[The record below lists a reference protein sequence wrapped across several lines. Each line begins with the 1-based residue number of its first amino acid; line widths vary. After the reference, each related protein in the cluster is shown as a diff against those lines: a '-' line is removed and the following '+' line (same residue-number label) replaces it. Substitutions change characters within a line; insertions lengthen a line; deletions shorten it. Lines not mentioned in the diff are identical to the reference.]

1 MRMIFALTLLL
12 MVQPATL
19 QASTAIQQATLSNG
33 LRVLLMEA
41 HNVPMVAMQLVLPS
55 GSRFDPVEKGGT
67 AALMAGLL
75 TDHTKKHDHEAWATW
90 LDGEAVHLGAGVSR
104 DTLVYSATVLRE
116 VLPVGLDMLTES
128 LLEPAW
134 NKKRFSILQQ
144 DAIASATKAMET
156 PGYRASIY
164 TTAML
169 YGDHAYGHRSGGTRE
184 SLSRITLD
192 DLKKLY
198 AKQCKPVGAVL
209 AVSGDITLKTLVPML
224 EKRLNHWRGKPVI
237 AAHAIHKPVT
247 QPVKRKKITMSTSQ
261 MLVQFSR
268 LGIARSDVDFFPV
281 LVLNHLLGGGG
292 FGSILMEEVR
302 EKRGLVYGVYSYVM
316 PLLAR
321 GPFVITLQT
330 RADQANEAITVV
342 ENQLQLLATGHID
355 TKRLAETKANLMGG
369 FAQRMDSNRERVGL
383 MGMIGFYNLPLNYL
397 QVWTKRIESVNL
409 ADVKRAAGHY
419 LSPKAWNRIQLGPVG
434 EHK

>member
-1 MRMIFALTLLL
+1 MRLCMALFLLL
-12 MVQPATL
+12 SPVITHAQ
-19 QASTAIQQATLSNG
+19 TAIQQATLSNG

-55 GSRFDPVEKGGT
+55 GSRFDPAKKGGT
-67 AALMAGLL
+67 ATLMAGML
-75 TDHTKKHDHEAWATW
+75 TDHTKKHDHQAWAAW

-104 DTLVYSATVLRE
+104 DTLAYSVTVVKE
-116 VLPVGLDMLTES
+116 ALPVGLDMLAES
-128 LLEPAW
+128 LLHPAW
-134 NKKRFSILQQ
+134 NGERFAILQQ
-144 DAIASATKAMET
+144 DAIAGATKALET

-164 TTAML
+164 TAAMI
-169 YGDHAYGHRSGGTRE
+169 YGDHAYGHRSGGTLE
-184 SLSRITLD
+184 TLQRITLN
-192 DLKKLY
+192 DLKTLY
-198 AKQCKPVGAVL
+198 ANQCTPQGAVL
-209 AVSGDITLKTLVPML
+209 AVSGDVTLATLMPLL
-224 EKRLNHWRGKPVI
+224 ESRLHNWTGTPAV
-237 AAHAIHKPVT
+237 AAHAIATPQAQPVT
-247 QPVKRKKITMSTSQ
+247 EKKIAMSTSQ

-268 LGIARSDVDFFPV
+268 LGIARSDVDFFPM

-330 RADQANEAITVV
+330 RGDQAAKAIAIV
-342 ENQLQLLATGHID
+342 EEQLQLLATGHID
-355 TKRLAETKANLMGG
+355 AIKLEKTKSNLIGG

-383 MGMIGFYNLPLNYL
+383 MGMIGFYGLPLNYL

-409 ADVKRAAGHY
+409 ADVKRAAKLY
-419 LSPKAWNRIQLGPVG
+419 LPPQAWNRIQLGPVG
-434 EHK
+434 ENK